1 MAFIDRMRAHGFVVG
16 SVCQVLQGQGVQ
28 VAARTYRAWKAP
40 GRRVAARTITDAV
53 VTNALLTARTSPDG
67 RPTPESLYGR
77 RKMTA
82 LLRRRGL
89 PVAHCTVDR
98 LMRELGMQ
106 GVRRGKQPRTT
117 IPDADGRRARDLLDR
132 DFTAPAPNRVWIAD
146 FTYARTWEAMG
157 YVSFVVDVY
166 AQRIVGWHAM
176 RTRPAELVLLP
187 LRMAAWARGQ
197 QGHPIVRG
205 ELVHHSDAG
214 SQYCAIHFTEHLQ
227 LEGITPSVGSVGD
240 AYDNALME
248 SIIGLYKTEC
258 VRPGPFHT
266 GPFKTLSDV
275 EYATMA
281 WVDWYNHR
289 RLHTTLGMR
298 TPAEHEAAH
307 YTATAALQP
316 EPQPV

>member
-1 MAFIDRMRAHGFVVG
+1 MAFIDAMRARGFAVE
-16 SVCQVLQGQGVQ
+16 SVCQVLRGQGVQ
-28 VAARTYRAWKAP
+28 IAARTYRAWEQP
-40 GRRVAARTITDAV
+40 GQPIAARTISDALV
-53 VTNALLTARTSPDG
+53 IDALRDTRTTPDG

-77 RKMTA
+77 CKMTA
-82 LLRRRGL
+82 LLRRRGMK
-89 PVAHCTVDR
+89 VAHCTVDR

-106 GVRRGKQPRTT
+106 GVRRAKTPRTT
-117 IPDADGRRARDLLDR
+117 IPGKDGTRAGDLLDR

-146 FTYARTWEAMG
+146 FTYVRAWTGMG
-157 YVSFVVDVY
+157 YVAFVVDVY

-176 RTRPAELVLLP
+176 STRPAELVLLP

-214 SQYCAIHFTEHLQ
+214 SQYLAIRFTEHLQ
-227 LEGITPSVGSVGD
+227 LEGITPSVGSIGD

-266 GPFKTLSDV
+266 GPFKTLSEV
-275 EYATMA
+275 EFATMA

-289 RLHTTLGMR
+289 RLHATLGMV
-298 TPAEHEAAH
+298 TPAEREAA
-307 YTATAALQP
+307 YYAALQP

>member
-1 MAFIDRMRAHGFVVG
+1 MAFIDRMRAHGFAVE

>member
-1 MAFIDRMRAHGFVVG
+1 MAFIDQMRARGFAVG
-16 SVCQVLQGQGVQ
+16 SICQVLRNQGVQ
-28 VAARTYRAWKAP
+28 VAARTYRSWKAP
-40 GRRVAARTITDAV
+40 GRQVAARTVCDAV
-53 VTNALLTARTSPDG
+53 VSNALLDARVGPDG
-67 RPTPESLYGR
+67 RSTPESLYGR

-89 PVAHCTVDR
+89 QVAHCTVDR

-106 GVRRGKQPRTT
+106 GVRRGKTPRTT
-117 IPDADGRRARDLLDR
+117 IPGKDSTRAGDLLDR

-146 FTYARTWEAMG
+146 FTYVR
-157 YVSFVVDVY
+157 
-166 AQRIVGWHAM
+166 
-176 RTRPAELVLLP
+176 
-187 LRMAAWARGQ
+187 AWARGQ

-214 SQYCAIHFTEHLQ
+214 SQYLAIRFTEHLQ

-258 VRPGPFHT
+258 VRPGPFHA
-266 GPFKTLSDV
+266 GPFKTLSEV
-275 EYATMA
+275 EFATMA

-289 RLHTTLGMR
+289 RLHATLGMV
-298 TPAEHEAAH
+298 TPAEREAA
-307 YTATAALQP
+307 YYAALQP

>member
-1 MAFIDRMRAHGFVVG
+1 MAFIDTMRARGFAVE
-16 SVCQVLQGQGVQ
+16 SVCNVLREQGVQ
-28 VAARTYRAWKAP
+28 VAARTYRAWKQP
-40 GRRVAARTITDAV
+40 GRPVAARTVSDAV
-53 VTNALLTARTSPDG
+53 VIDALRDARTTSDG

-82 LLRRRGL
+82 LLRRHGL
-89 PVAHCTVDR
+89 AVAHCTVDR
-98 LMRELGMQ
+98 LMRQLGMQ
-106 GVRRGKQPRTT
+106 GVRRGKTPRTT
-117 IPDADGRRARDLLDR
+117 VAAAGGTRAADLLQR
-132 DFTAPAPNRVWIAD
+132 DFSAPAPNRVWIAD
-146 FTYARTWEAMG
+146 FTYVRAWVGMV
-157 YVSFVVDVY
+157 YVAFVVDVY

-176 RTRPAELVLLP
+176 ATRPAELVLIP

-197 QGHPIVRG
+197 DGHPVVRG
-205 ELVHHSDAG
+205 ELICHSDAG
-214 SQYCAIHFTEHLQ
+214 SQYCAIRFTEHLQ

-240 AYDNALME
+240 ALDNALME
-248 SIIGLYKTEC
+248 SLIGLYKTEC

-266 GPFKTLSDV
+266 SPFKTLSEV

-289 RLHTTLGMR
+289 RLHTTLNMR

-307 YTATAALQP
+307 YAALHP

>member
-1 MAFIDRMRAHGFVVG
+1 MAFIDQMRARGFAVG
-16 SVCQVLQGQGVQ
+16 SICQVLRNQGVQ
-28 VAARTYRAWKAP
+28 VAARTYRSWKAP
-40 GRRVAARTITDAV
+40 GRQVAARTVCDAV
-53 VTNALLTARTSPDG
+53 VSNALLDARVGPDG

-89 PVAHCTVDR
+89 QVAHCTVDR

-106 GVRRGKQPRTT
+106 GVRRGKTPRTT
-117 IPDADGRRARDLLDR
+117 IPGKDSTRADDLLDR

-146 FTYARTWEAMG
+146 FTYVRAWTGMG
-157 YVSFVVDVY
+157 YVAFVVDVY

-176 RTRPAELVLLP
+176 STRPAELVLLP

-214 SQYCAIHFTEHLQ
+214 SQYLAIRFTEHLQ

-266 GPFKTLSDV
+266 GPFKTLSEV
-275 EYATMA
+275 EFATMA

-289 RLHTTLGMR
+289 RLHATLGMV
-298 TPAEHEAAH
+298 TPAEREAA
-307 YTATAALQP
+307 YYAALQP
-316 EPQPV
+316 EPQPA

>member
-1 MAFIDRMRAHGFVVG
+1 MGFIDQLRARGFAVE
-16 SVCQVLQGQGVQ
+16 SVCHVLREQGVQ
-28 VAARTYRAWKAP
+28 VAARTYRAWKQP
-40 GRRVAARTITDAV
+40 GRPVAARIHSDAV
-53 VTNALLTARTSPDG
+53 VIDALREARRTPDG

-89 PVAHCTVDR
+89 AVASCTVDR
-98 LMRELGMQ
+98 LMRQLGMQ
-106 GVRRGKQPRTT
+106 GVRRGKTPRTT
-117 IPDADGRRARDLLDR
+117 IPSTGGTRAADLLQR
-132 DFTAPAPNRVWIAD
+132 DFTAPAPNRVWITD
-146 FTYARTWEAMG
+146 FTYVRTWTGMS
-157 YVSFVVDVY
+157 YVAFVVDAF

-176 RTRPAELVLLP
+176 TTRPAELVLIP

-197 QGHPIVRG
+197 QGHPVVRG
-205 ELVHHSDAG
+205 ELICHSDAG
-214 SQYCAIHFTEHLQ
+214 SQYCAIRVTEHLH

-266 GPFKTLSDV
+266 GPFKTLADV

-289 RLHTTLGMR
+289 RLHTTLDMA

-307 YTATAALQP
+307 YAALHL